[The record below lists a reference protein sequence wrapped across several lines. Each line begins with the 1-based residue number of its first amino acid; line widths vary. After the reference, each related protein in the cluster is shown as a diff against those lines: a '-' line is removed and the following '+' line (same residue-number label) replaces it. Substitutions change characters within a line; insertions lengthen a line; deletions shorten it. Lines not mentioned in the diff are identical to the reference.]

1 MKDMIN
7 KAGIFLLC
15 SYFFIYLNGLTSTN
29 IAVMLVA
36 LTISCLCSYTDKPY
50 FSICLLIGFCLS
62 TVFFHGAGLY
72 LPLLIYDA
80 VRAKHKFTLLPII
93 LCVFFTCVSFPWL
106 AFPICLFFILAVLLS
121 LYCQNMDRLYLE
133 LHRIRDENKER
144 TLVLRQRNHALI
156 EKQNADI
163 HAATLAERNRI
174 AREIHDNV
182 GHMLTRS
189 ILQVGALK
197 VINQNADLDKPID
210 DLQETLNTAM
220 TSVRTSVHDLHDDAI
235 DLAASIHEIT
245 DAITSPVVSL
255 EYDMSEHIPKEIKY
269 AFIAIVKEATNNIQ
283 KHSNAT
289 KATIQLREHP
299 GFFLLHVADNGT
311 RKIICSNNGIGL
323 SNMEERVRN
332 LGGTIRF
339 DTENGF
345 KISIMIKRR

>member
-1 MKDMIN
+1 
-7 KAGIFLLC
+7 
-15 SYFFIYLNGLTSTN
+15 
-29 IAVMLVA
+29 MLVA
-36 LTISCLCSYTDKPY
+36 LTISCLCSYTDQPF
-50 FSICLLIGFCLS
+50 FSICLHLGFCLI
-62 TVFFHGAGLY
+62 TVLFHGAGLY

-80 VRAKHKFTLLPII
+80 IRANRKFTLLPII
-93 LCVFFTCVSFPWL
+93 LCVFYTCVSFPWL
-106 AFPICLFFILAVLLS
+106 AFPFCIFLILAASLS
-121 LYCQNMDRLYLE
+121 LYCQHMDQLYLK

-156 EKQNADI
+156 EKQNADT

-311 RKIICSNNGIGL
+311 RKIIRSNNGIGL